1 MTLSLEWSAEG
12 RRSIRMMHD
21 AMRVLGP
28 ARFGQVGARVVNRTG
43 DMARTQVRRT
53 LPRQTGLTRRVIV
66 RAVHTF
72 RASSATLA
80 YTMTAHG
87 GRIALKHFKAR
98 ETRRGVSA
106 APRGERQ
113 VFAGTFMKGGR
124 FPARVPLGMG
134 GHVFER
140 SGSARLPIEKV
151 RSDVS
156 IPEEMVTGAT
166 ADAFERTART
176 VLPQRLRHELLRA
189 TGRVFS

>member
-1 MTLSLEWSAEG
+1 MSLSLEWSAEG
-12 RRSIRMMHD
+12 RRSMDLMHR
-21 AMRVLGP
+21 AMRELGP
-28 ARFGQVGARVVNRTG
+28 ARFNQMGARVTNRVG
-43 DMARTQVRRT
+43 DMARTQVRRA
-53 LPRQTGLTRRVIV
+53 LPVQTGLTRRIIV
-66 RAVHTF
+66 RAVKTN
-72 RASSATLA
+72 RANAGTLT

-106 APRGERQ
+106 APRGERE

-124 FPARVPLGMG
+124 FPSRVPLSMG

-140 SGSARLPIEKV
+140 SGASRLPIEKV
-151 RSDVS
+151 KSDVS

-166 ADAFERTART
+166 GEAFNRTARR
-176 VLPQRLRHELLRA
+176 VFPQRLRHEIARA

>member
-1 MTLSLEWSAEG
+1 
-12 RRSIRMMHD
+12 MHE

-28 ARFGQVGARVVNRTG
+28 AGFGRVGARVTNRVG
-43 DMARTQVRRT
+43 DMARTQVRRA
-53 LPRQTGLTRRVIV
+53 LPLQTGLPRRIIV
-66 RAVHTF
+66 RAVHTH
-72 RASSATLA
+72 RASASSLA

-113 VFAGTFMKGGR
+113 IFAGTFMKGGR
-124 FPARVPLGMG
+124 FPNRVAFSMG

-140 SGSARLPIEKV
+140 TGGGRLPIEKV
-151 RSDVS
+151 KSDVS
-156 IPEEMVTGAT
+156 IPEEMASGAT
-166 ADAFERTART
+166 ADAFDRTARR
-176 VLPQRLRHELLRA
+176 VFPQRLRHEIGRA